1 MAAISGQSFIAL
13 LPELITTGFLIL
25 VLMVGVFGE
34 KNVGLVTGLAAL
46 GSLAVFG
53 SAAAL
58 LGVGFEGSY
67 FGGGYVVD
75 GFAVYFQLIVGGAAV
90 FSGLAAPRWSG
101 ETRRA

>member
-1 MAAISGQSFIAL
+1 MAVSGQSFIAL
-13 LPELITTGFLIL
+13 LPELVTTGFLIL

-58 LGVGFEGSY
+58 LAVGFEGSY
-67 FGGGYVVD
+67 FGAGTSWT
-75 GFAVYFQLIVGGAAV
+75 A
-90 FSGLAAPRWSG
+90 SRCTSS
-101 ETRRA
+101 